1 MSSTEPFNI
10 STLNNFLSTII
21 DCHHPQSI
29 VTLLKDFESMID
41 YNQWHTTSYLMVVLF
56 IRYMR
61 PKIHLCGTLLFLEQL
76 MFYNYR
82 MRYIIAAKLR
92 KLKKGKF
99 HCASGR
105 LNSLL
110 CTVAASSFIKFLA
123 TDWLF
128 PDKYG
133 DASSCDSM
141 HFSVTMT
148 QAVGGG
154 VCGETLGT
162 SLGKAT

>member
-1 MSSTEPFNI
+1 MA
-10 STLNNFLSTII
+10 
-21 DCHHPQSI
+21 HH
-29 VTLLKDFESMID
+29 
-41 YNQWHTTSYLMVVLF
+41 YLMVVLF

-61 PKIHLCGTLLFLEQL
+61 PKIQLCGTLLFLEQL
-76 MFYNYR
+76 MFYNYG
-82 MRYIIAAKLR
+82 MRYR
-92 KLKKGKF
+92 KGKF

-110 CTVAASSFIKFLA
+110 CPVAASSFIKFLA

-141 HFSVTMT
+141 HFS
-148 QAVGGG
+148 AVGRPWGHPWARQHENFIA
-154 VCGETLGT
+154 VWKYLEILHFVT
-162 SLGKAT
+162 